1 MVCELIR
8 TKRKKAGRG
17 PHSSYG
23 RLISH
28 LDVYHQLRLINVIQG
43 WVIAVDVRI
52 RLFAWRWPRWTCLEV
67 YSECTH
73 PFVCISTLRHNFIH
87 LDDWKV
93 RDFRCYIEQALGI
106 REKSVAHTLNRGNI
120 AISLYKYPF
129 PSCAFCKMVY
139 TLFFADSKRY
149 SMWNTRIK
157 RPSGGI
163 SLSLKETLIWRF
175 WQELDWLLSIAV
187 HIGPRFPPFST
198 LPLPG

>member
-17 PHSSYG
+17 PHSLYG

-28 LDVYHQLRLINVIQG
+28 LDCYHQLRLKNVIQG
-43 WVIAVDVRI
+43 WIIAVDVRI
-52 RLFAWRWPRWTCLEV
+52 RLFAWRWPCWTCLEV

-106 REKSVAHTLNRGNI
+106 REKSVAHTLNRVNI
-120 AISLYKYPF
+120 AISLHKSHYINLVLFEKWF
-129 PSCAFCKMVY
+129 
-139 TLFFADSKRY
+139 TLF
-149 SMWNTRIK
+149 
-157 RPSGGI
+157 
-163 SLSLKETLIWRF
+163 SLLTVKNIPCETLGSKGH
-175 WQELDWLLSIAV
+175 QEEYHCISRRL
-187 HIGPRFPPFST
+187 
-198 LPLPG
+198 